1 MGVIIST
8 LLIRYFNWPGFD
20 PLASILIALLIL
32 GSTIPLLQTT
42 AFSLLLLNSYEKEYA
57 LRDVLGE
64 VSVVPGVSAVE
75 GVRIWDGAGV
85 VRVRVKKDDLGVVA
99 GRVGRVVKE
108 GGLEGLLVD
117 VVRDE

>member
-1 MGVIIST
+1 
-8 LLIRYFNWPGFD
+8 
-20 PLASILIALLIL
+20 
-32 GSTIPLLQTT
+32 
-42 AFSLLLLNSYEKEYA
+42 
-57 LRDVLGE
+57 
-64 VSVVPGVSAVE
+64 VPGVSAVE